1 MDGVVVGGCMKGS
14 SAHRV
19 PTVCLAFFA
28 RKLQSAWGSCI
39 TREMKAVSILVL
51 ALAASGCATKS
62 KYAGDPRAAVVGP
75 AYLDYID
82 RYPRDWDTQ
91 YYYPLFGVSGFT
103 NEVDYS
109 LPASESFSEFKPL
122 LTQIPQPSE
131 EVRESTGKGWPEL
144 ERIGKPF

>member
-1 MDGVVVGGCMKGS
+1 MSLSEVNGTRRRTFR
-14 SAHRV
+14 A
-19 PTVCLAFFA
+19 TE
-28 RKLQSAWGSCI
+28 LQSARGSCI
-39 TREMKAVSILVL
+39 TSEMKAVSILVL

-82 RYPRDWDTQ
+82 QYPRDRDTQ
-91 YYYPLFGVSGFT
+91 YYYPGFGVSGFT

-109 LPASESFSEFKPL
+109 LPPSDTYSEFKPL
-122 LTQIPQPSE
+122 LTQIPQRSE
-131 EVRESTGKGWPEL
+131 EVKEITGKGWPEL